1 MLTDGDVQTT
11 PAKEGSQNSE
21 LWVTCVS
28 ILSSSK
34 QGGGLVEV
42 VVRVVSSV
50 RMIGFVPHG
59 GGRGGV
65 DGRGGGGV
73 GVGGRVWLVKQ
84 L

>member
-1 MLTDGDVQTT
+1 MSTNRGVNRT
-11 PAKEGSQNSE
+11 PVKEGSENSNM
-21 LWVTCVS
+21 WVTCVS
-28 ILSSSK
+28 ILSSSE
-34 QGGGLVEV
+34 QGRGLVEV

-50 RMIGFVPHG
+50 EMIGFVPHS

-73 GVGGRVWLVKQ
+73 GGRVWLVKQ